1 MKWLSSLGRAFTSCY
16 KSLLL
21 TQLRVLDR
29 LILEHGPGRVLARI
43 RRVLLVQLD
52 LVYRLAYTPNQ
63 SLV

>member
-1 MKWLSSLGRAFTSCY
+1 MKWLTSFGRAFISCY

-29 LILEHGPGRVLARI
+29 LNLEHGPNRVLTCS

>member
-1 MKWLSSLGRAFTSCY
+1 MKWLTSFGRAVISCY

-29 LILEHGPGRVLARI
+29 LISEHGPGRVLACT

-52 LVYRLAYTPNQ
+52 LVYRLAYTPDQ

>member
-1 MKWLSSLGRAFTSCY
+1 MKWLTSFGRAFISCY
-16 KSLLL
+16 KSLLV

-29 LILEHGPGRVLARI
+29 LILEHGPGRVLACT

-52 LVYRLAYTPNQ
+52 LVYRLAYTPDQ

>member
-1 MKWLSSLGRAFTSCY
+1 MKWLSSFGRAFISCY

-29 LILEHGPGRVLARI
+29 LILEHGPKSALTCA
-43 RRVLLVQLD
+43 RRVLLLQLD
-52 LVYRLAYTPNQ
+52 LVYRLAYTPNH

>member
-1 MKWLSSLGRAFTSCY
+1 MKWLTSFGKAFISCY

-29 LILEHGPGRVLARI
+29 LILDHGTKCVLMCS
-43 RRVLLVQLD
+43 RRVLLAQLD
-52 LVYRLAYTPNQ
+52 LVYRLACTPTQ

>member
-1 MKWLSSLGRAFTSCY
+1 MKWLTSFGRAFISCY

-29 LILEHGPGRVLARI
+29 LILEHGTRHSFICA

>member
-1 MKWLSSLGRAFTSCY
+1 MKWMTSFGRAFIFCY

-29 LILEHGPGRVLARI
+29 LILEHGTKRGFICAR
-43 RRVLLVQLD
+43 RMLLLQLD
-52 LVYRLAYTPNQ
+52 LVYRLAYTPAQ

>member
-1 MKWLSSLGRAFTSCY
+1 MKWLTIFGRAVISCY

-29 LILEHGPGRVLARI
+29 LILDHGLLRVLTCS

-52 LVYRLAYTPNQ
+52 LVYRLAYTPTQ
-63 SLV
+63 SLA

>member
-1 MKWLSSLGRAFTSCY
+1 MKWLTSFGRAFISCY

-29 LILEHGPGRVLARI
+29 FILEHGTKRGFICA
-43 RRVLLVQLD
+43 RRVLLFQLD
-52 LVYRLAYTPNQ
+52 LVYRLAYIPAQ

>member
-1 MKWLSSLGRAFTSCY
+1 MKWLTSFGRAFISCY
-16 KSLLL
+16 KFLLL

-29 LILEHGPGRVLARI
+29 LILEHGPKSTLTCA

-52 LVYRLAYTPNQ
+52 LVYRLVYTSNH

>member
-1 MKWLSSLGRAFTSCY
+1 MKWLTSFGRAFISCY

-29 LILEHGPGRVLARI
+29 LILEHGTKRGFNFA
-43 RRVLLVQLD
+43 RRVLLLQLD

>member
-1 MKWLSSLGRAFTSCY
+1 MKWLTSFGRAFITCY

-29 LILEHGPGRVLARI
+29 LILDHGPKRVLTCGRS
-43 RRVLLVQLD
+43 VLLLQLD
-52 LVYRLAYTPNQ
+52 LVYRLAYTPTQ

>member
-1 MKWLSSLGRAFTSCY
+1 MKWLISFGRAFISCY

-29 LILEHGPGRVLARI
+29 LILEHGTKRGFICA

-52 LVYRLAYTPNQ
+52 LFYRLVYTPNQ

>member
-1 MKWLSSLGRAFTSCY
+1 MKWLTSFGRAFIFCY
-16 KSLLL
+16 KFLLL

-29 LILEHGPGRVLARI
+29 LLLEHGPGRVLACT

-52 LVYRLAYTPNQ
+52 FVYRLAYTPNQ

>member
-1 MKWLSSLGRAFTSCY
+1 MKWLISFGRAFISCY

-29 LILEHGPGRVLARI
+29 LILEHGTKRGFICA

-52 LVYRLAYTPNQ
+52 LFYRLIYTPNQ

>member
-1 MKWLSSLGRAFTSCY
+1 MKWLTSFGRAFISCY

-21 TQLRVLDR
+21 TQLRLLDR
-29 LILEHGPGRVLARI
+29 LILEHGPSLNCA

>member
-1 MKWLSSLGRAFTSCY
+1 MKWLSSLGRAFISFY

-29 LILEHGPGRVLARI
+29 LILEHGPKSALTCT
-43 RRVLLVQLD
+43 RRVLLFQLD

>member
-1 MKWLSSLGRAFTSCY
+1 MKWLTSFGIAVISCY

-29 LILEHGPGRVLARI
+29 LILDHGLLRVLTCS

-52 LVYRLAYTPNQ
+52 LVYRLAYTPTQ
-63 SLV
+63 SLA

>member
-1 MKWLSSLGRAFTSCY
+1 MKWLTSFGRAFISCY

-29 LILEHGPGRVLARI
+29 LNLEHGPNRVLTCS

-52 LVYRLAYTPNQ
+52 LVYRLAFTPTQ

>member
-1 MKWLSSLGRAFTSCY
+1 MKWLTSFGRAFISCY

-29 LILEHGPGRVLARI
+29 LILEHGTKRGFNCA
-43 RRVLLVQLD
+43 RRVLLLQLD

>member
-1 MKWLSSLGRAFTSCY
+1 MKWLSSLGRAFISYY

-29 LILEHGPGRVLARI
+29 LILEHGPKSALMCT
-43 RRVLLVQLD
+43 RRVFLFQLD
-52 LVYRLAYTPNQ
+52 LFYRLVYMPNQ

>member
-1 MKWLSSLGRAFTSCY
+1 MKWFSSLGRAFTSCY

-21 TQLRVLDR
+21 TQLIVLDR
-29 LILEHGPGRVLARI
+29 LILEHKPGRVLACT
-43 RRVLLVQLD
+43 RRVLLFQLD